1 MDITPI
7 DQFVFIMR
15 LVFCIAFSWFIF
27 LTITS
32 VRAQIGAGPLAS
44 KAYAVGLDVGYN
56 KSTIF
61 GSYVDYFLEDTPAQ
75 GWEKSEVISK
85 NATEVDFTISRGIYR
100 YLYLKSGLGYT
111 QHAGKIAHT
120 RLTYPIDVTLEYM
133 SVPLGVGI
141 NPAYKGVSLAAE
153 GGLLGNFELRSTQ
166 DFQKGVWPGL
176 RQTNH
181 SFIPNFYWSG
191 SALCSITSR
200 WAIRAS
206 YRYVK
211 ALRPFYENGGGPGT
225 GRGKRQYL
233 PKRAHF
239 SGGIVYAL
247 K

>member
-1 MDITPI
+1 M
-7 DQFVFIMR
+7 
-15 LVFCIAFSWFIF
+15 
-27 LTITS
+27 
-32 VRAQIGAGPLAS
+32 
-44 KAYAVGLDVGYN
+44 
-56 KSTIF
+56 
-61 GSYVDYFLEDTPAQ
+61 
-75 GWEKSEVISK
+75 
-85 NATEVDFTISRGIYR
+85 YR
-100 YLYLKSGLGYT
+100 FLYLKSGLGYT

-141 NPAYKGVSLAAE
+141 NPVYKGVSLAAE

-225 GRGKRQYL
+225 GRGETTMSTK
-233 PKRAHF
+233 ASAF
-239 SGGIVYAL
+239 SGGLVYVL